1 MASHMKTTIDLS
13 DSLLEEAKKVA
24 ARRATTVKALVEAGL
39 RRELRELSAP
49 AAFRLRDASF
59 RGRGLR
65 PEAESL
71 SWEAL
76 RELAYGERGG

>member
-1 MASHMKTTIDLS
+1 MKTTIDLP
-13 DSLLEEAKKVA
+13 DNLLEEAKKVA
-24 ARRATTVKALVEAGL
+24 ARRSTTVKALVESGL
-39 RRELRELSAP
+39 RKELRAHAEA

-65 PEAESL
+65 PEARAL

-76 RELAYGERGG
+76 RELAYAERGG

>member
-1 MASHMKTTIDLS
+1 MKTTIDLS
-13 DSLLEEAKKVA
+13 DSLLEEAKRVA
-24 ARRATTVKALVEAGL
+24 ARRSTTVKALVEAGL

-49 AAFRLRDASF
+49 TAFRLRDVSF

>member
-1 MASHMKTTIDLS
+1 MASHMKTTIDLP
-13 DSLLEEAKKVA
+13 DSLLEQAKRVA
-24 ARRATTVKALVEAGL
+24 ARRSTTVKALVESGL
-39 RRELRELSAP
+39 RKELRLRSEQAK
-49 AAFRLRDASF
+49 FELRDASF

-65 PEAESL
+65 PEARGL

>member
-1 MASHMKTTIDLS
+1 MKTTIDLP
-13 DSLLEEAKKVA
+13 DRLLEEARKEA
-24 ARRATTVKALVEAGL
+24 ARRSTTVKALVEAGL
-39 RRELRELSAP
+39 RRELRPSSEEAS
-49 AAFRLRDASF
+49 FRLRDASF

-65 PEAESL
+65 PEARGL

>member
-1 MASHMKTTIDLS
+1 MKTTMDLS
-13 DSLLEEAKKVA
+13 DALLDEAKKVA
-24 ARRATTVKALVEAGL
+24 ARRSTTVKALVESGL
-39 RRELRELSAP
+39 RKELRAH
-49 AAFRLRDASF
+49 AQRTTFRLRDASF

-65 PEAESL
+65 PEARGL